1 MHQYIS
7 SKVCN
12 NIFVLMRI
20 SNKSMYLT
28 LLNFLT
34 LFTNIIHLILLKYS
48 IKTILNTFIRI

>member
-28 LLNFLT
+28 LLNFLI
-34 LFTNIIHLILLKYS
+34 LFTNIIHLILLEYS
-48 IKTILNTFIRI
+48 IKTVLNTFIRI

>member
-34 LFTNIIHLILLKYS
+34 LLTNIIHLILLEYG
-48 IKTILNTFIRI
+48 IKTVLNTFICI